1 MYSFAV
7 SSLSLA
13 THMLLKHL
21 NKSVFVRPGVRGGG
35 SVWIECCVLSEIS
48 TVSTD
53 GRACLCLLC
62 VCVSSFPQ
70 VLPSHVGGG
79 RKERRKE
86 GKKEGLTPSKDPAI
100 TYIYRLYGSV
110 VQGRKGLLS

>member
-62 VCVSSFPQ
+62 LRSCARVCLCVCVCPWSANVSYSGPPEVSSGCSPAFLR
-70 VLPSHVGGG
+70 VLFC
-79 RKERRKE
+79 
-86 GKKEGLTPSKDPAI
+86 L
-100 TYIYRLYGSV
+100 
-110 VQGRKGLLS
+110 